1 MGNWY
6 SHYLLDTGRA
16 GVVWMLIAFAATF
29 TITRGITRKIHA
41 RARAEG
47 DMSKQDEGAIKD
59 VIIGGVH
66 IHHQVWG
73 ILLVL
78 VTGLIEFAYRPSSP
92 WLEIVAALFGIGAA
106 LTLDE
111 FALWLYLQD
120 VYWCDVGRKSVD
132 AVVVAGALIAA
143 TLLGSNPFG
152 VEQQYQGPGM
162 MWIVP
167 VLIVVNIALV
177 VITLMKGKYL
187 FAIIGTLVPV
197 FSIIGAIVI
206 AKPSSPWARRFYKA
220 SPRRQ
225 QRAAAH
231 AVRMARITT
240 RLRDIVGGVPDIRPG
255 DN

>member
-1 MGNWY
+1 
-6 SHYLLDTGRA
+6 
-16 GVVWMLIAFAATF
+16 
-29 TITRGITRKIHA
+29 
-41 RARAEG
+41 
-47 DMSKQDEGAIKD
+47 
-59 VIIGGVH
+59 
-66 IHHQVWG
+66 
-73 ILLVL
+73 
-78 VTGLIEFAYRPSSP
+78 
-92 WLEIVAALFGIGAA
+92 
-106 LTLDE
+106 
-111 FALWLYLQD
+111 
-120 VYWCDVGRKSVD
+120 VGRKSVD

-187 FAIIGTLVPV
+187 FAIVGTLVPV

-225 QRAAAH
+225 QRAATH

-240 RLRDIVGGVPDIRPG
+240 RLRDIVGGAPDIRPG

>member
-6 SHYLLDTGRA
+6 THYLLDTGRA
-16 GVVWMLIAFAATF
+16 GVVWMLIAFATTF
-29 TITRGITRKIHA
+29 TITRGITRRIHA

-47 DMSKQDEGAIKD
+47 DMSPQDEGAIKD

-78 VTGLIEFAYRPSSP
+78 VAGLIEFAYRPSSP
-92 WLEIVAALFGIGAA
+92 WLEIVAALFGVGAA

-152 VEQQYQGPGM
+152 VEEQYRGPAM

-167 VLIVVNIALV
+167 LLIGVNIVLV

-187 FAIIGTLVPV
+187 FAIIGTLVPI

-206 AKPSSPWARRFYKA
+206 AKPTSLWAQRFYRL

-225 QRAAAH
+225 ARAASH
-231 AVRMARITT
+231 AATVVRIST
-240 RLRDIVGGVPDIRPG
+240 RLRDMVGGTPDVRPG
-255 DN
+255 DS